1 MPRLPSFG
9 FAAARRLEAHSSMKT
24 TIRQRVIFRT
34 SPARVFEAII
44 DERRHEAFTGAR
56 AKISRRVGG
65 AFSCYGGYIKGINLD
80 LVRAKRIVQAWRS
93 RDWPLGTFSIVTFA
107 LSRRATGGTVL
118 SFTHLGVPA
127 SDFRAKDSGWRSHYW
142 KPLKAYLEK

>member
-1 MPRLPSFG
+1 
-9 FAAARRLEAHSSMKT
+9 MKT
-24 TIRQRVIFRT
+24 TIRQRVIFRA

-80 LVRAKRIVQAWRS
+80 LVRAKV
-93 RDWPLGTFSIVTFA
+93 
-107 LSRRATGGTVL
+107 
-118 SFTHLGVPA
+118 
-127 SDFRAKDSGWRSHYW
+127 SGWRSHYW